1 MATLID
7 RLAGALGFER
17 RGASDASWQALQG
30 TTAMGA
36 AVTAEMA
43 MNIPAVIGCIMA
55 IATGVAFLPAFVY
68 QREGAKRVEVTDHPL
83 CQMIRRGPN
92 PWQTWP
98 DFLQSLVASCLLHG
112 NGLARI
118 LADGSLQFIPWR
130 WVQVLQL
137 DNGRLVYDVTEGG
150 LLNGS
155 PGRRYRLL
163 HEEVIHIRDLSE
175 DGRIGTSRL
184 ARSNK
189 AFQLAYEANEAALS
203 IHRNGARLGGVLE
216 IEHEIGDQQ
225 AIDRLRSQFDASY
238 QGAGNAGRTVIL
250 ENGLK
255 WKSVSTTPEDA
266 ELLASRRFA
275 LEDIA
280 RVFNVPPPMVQ
291 DLSHGTF
298 TNSREAARWFG
309 QLTLTPWVRKI
320 EAEFART
327 YFPEDSGFELEL
339 DMSGMLRADPESRW
353 ISHKTAVEA
362 GILDADEIREIEGYD
377 PRPKAPAAAPD
388 KKPPGVALL

>member
-1 MATLID
+1 MAGL
-7 RLAGALGFER
+7 RERVAGWFGLER
-17 RGASDASWQALQG
+17 RAAADASWQALQG
-30 TTAMGA
+30 TTSMER

-55 IATGVAFLPAFVY
+55 IATGVAFLPAYVY
-68 QREGAKRVEVTDHPL
+68 RREGTSRVEVTDHPL
-83 CQMIRRGPN
+83 VRMIRRGPN

-118 LADGSLQFIPWR
+118 LPDGTLQFIPWR

-137 DNGRLVYDVTEGG
+137 DSGRLVYDVTEGG

-163 HEEVIHIRDLSE
+163 HQEVIHIRDLSE

-184 ARSNK
+184 ARSNM
-189 AFQLAYEANEAALS
+189 AFQLAYEANNAALALY
-203 IHRNGARLGGVLE
+203 RNGSRMSGILETDGDLGNAE
-216 IEHEIGDQQ
+216 SMQ
-225 AIDRLRSQFDASY
+225 RLRQQFDEMYS
-238 QGAGNAGRTVIL
+238 GTGNAGRTLIL
-250 ENGLK
+250 EDGVKFKPN
-255 WKSVSTTPEDA
+255 SITPEDA
-266 ELLASRRFA
+266 ELLQSRRFA

-327 YFPEDSGFELEL
+327 YFAEDSGLELEL

-377 PRPKAPAAAPD
+377 RRPA
-388 KKPPGVALL
+388 PPGSKPTPDEGQAA